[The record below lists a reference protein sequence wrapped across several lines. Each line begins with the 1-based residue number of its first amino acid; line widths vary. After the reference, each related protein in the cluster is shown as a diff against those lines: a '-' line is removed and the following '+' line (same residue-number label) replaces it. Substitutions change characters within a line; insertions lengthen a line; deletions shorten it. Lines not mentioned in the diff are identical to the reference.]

1 MKRLLSAL
9 SAAALVA
16 VMTTGVALANHA
28 IAGDTVAPNSNS
40 HASAAGNPQCGAPPR
55 GGIAFKIE
63 AEDLAVGTYGPI
75 DITFYNGTY
84 VSWAI
89 NAGSL
94 NTYDANMVIVKG
106 GPNATTYQYSLLPND
121 PTNPFVS
128 AALVG
133 GPAANDPAGGPDDAD
148 YRLTA
153 PQNPNGKGPKYY
165 GISHISFCFDP
176 KA

>member
-1 MKRLLSAL
+1 MKRLLGAL
-9 SAAALVA
+9 AAASMIA
-16 VMTTGVALANHA
+16 VMATGVALATHV

-40 HASAAGNPQCGAPPR
+40 HLYVAGNPACGEPEE
-55 GGIAFKIE
+55 GGIAFRIE

-89 NAGSL
+89 NAAFLG
-94 NTYDANMVIVKG
+94 TYDAGTVIVKG
-106 GPNATTYQYSLLPND
+106 GPNAITYDYSALAND

-128 AALVG
+128 HTLVG
-133 GPAANDPAGGPDDAD
+133 GPAADDPAGGPDDAD
-148 YRLTA
+148 YRLTS
-153 PQNPNGKGPKYY
+153 PQNPNGAGLKYY
-165 GISHISFCFDP
+165 GISHVDFCFDA